1 MLTTL
6 IILTNTTPIGPYGC
20 IGKQLALMEL
30 RTVVSL
36 LVSQFD
42 IRLAEGEDGKK
53 LLDESRDAFTL
64 RMEALEVV
72 FEERGKKV

>member
-1 MLTTL
+1 
-6 IILTNTTPIGPYGC
+6 
-20 IGKQLALMEL
+20 MEL

-42 IRLAEGEDGKK
+42 IRLAEGEDGRK
-53 LLDESRDAFTL
+53 LLEESRDAFTL

-72 FEERGKKV
+72 FTERGKEKV